1 VLGVDIRVQT
11 RVITGQW
18 HGRGLP
24 SRRSQEHFHPPREH
38 QSRQTIGQIQ
48 IAVPLRRD
56 SARLATADV
65 PVQITPPATADFVRR
80 CLTSGNRMRG
90 GIRKFPTRVR
100 LGKQKAKDKVLWQI
114 PLGGPYIPFSG
125 KDRSPASAFAVL
137 SSVLHAQP
145 IQVLNLTPSRSAR
158 SCAAI
163 CCRCAESAILN
174 SLGRRPSRW
183 PFVVFLKLHGVT

>member
-1 VLGVDIRVQT
+1 MFDLAEQDGGRDTEICQAGKT
-11 RVITGQW
+11 REAEG
-18 HGRGLP
+18 
-24 SRRSQEHFHPPREH
+24 
-38 QSRQTIGQIQ
+38 
-48 IAVPLRRD
+48 
-56 SARLATADV
+56 
-65 PVQITPPATADFVRR
+65 
-80 CLTSGNRMRG
+80 
-90 GIRKFPTRVR
+90 
-100 LGKQKAKDKVLWQI
+100 KDKVLWQI
-114 PLGGPYIPFSG
+114 PLGGTYIPFSG
-125 KDRSPASAFAVL
+125 NDRSPASAFAVF